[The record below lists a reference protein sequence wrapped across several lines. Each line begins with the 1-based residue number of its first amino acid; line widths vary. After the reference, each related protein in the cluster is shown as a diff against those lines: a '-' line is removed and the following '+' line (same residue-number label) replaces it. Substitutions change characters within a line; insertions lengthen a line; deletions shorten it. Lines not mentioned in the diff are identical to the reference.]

1 MFTIGGSTGIILST
15 NVMDIAL
22 HDCYYV
28 VSHFHLVLSLGTINA
43 IFSGNTMF
51 QDHLMCYAYV
61 SLSHTSSTTTFTTV
75 TDMSVRYYIM
85 TTGTSTT
92 MTSINI
98 STSIFMNIF
107 TTGTILINNLRL
119 IGTYILIQSNAYLNT
134 SYIIF
139 YD

>member
-43 IFSGNTMF
+43 IFSGITLF

-61 SLSHTSSTTTFTTV
+61 SLSHTSSTITFTTV
-75 TDMSVRYYIM
+75 T
-85 TTGTSTT
+85 GT
-92 MTSINI
+92 
-98 STSIFMNIF
+98 
-107 TTGTILINNLRL
+107 LI
-119 IGTYILIQSNAYLNT
+119 TYVLFL
-134 SYIIF
+134 
-139 YD
+139 